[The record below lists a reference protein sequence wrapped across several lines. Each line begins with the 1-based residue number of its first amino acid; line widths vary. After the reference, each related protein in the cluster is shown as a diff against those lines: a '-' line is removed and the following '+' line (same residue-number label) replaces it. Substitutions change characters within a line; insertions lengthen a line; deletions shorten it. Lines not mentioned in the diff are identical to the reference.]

1 MEGTDLTTWRTSTYS
16 SNGGATCVEI
26 GDGPDDVLVRD
37 TQDRTGPVLRFSL
50 VAWRKFANQVKT
62 SDAV

>member
-26 GDGPDDVLVRD
+26 GDATGAVLVRD
-37 TQDRTGPVLRFSL
+37 TQDRTGPVLRLSPD
-50 VAWRKFANQVKT
+50 AWRRFTGQVK
-62 SDAV
+62 SGA

>member
-26 GDGPDDVLVRD
+26 GDSPDAVLVRD
-37 TQDRTGPVLRFSL
+37 TQDRTGPVLRLSPG
-50 VAWRKFANQVKT
+50 AWRRFTGQVK
-62 SDAV
+62 SGS